1 MRETTS
7 NVKHQTSHMF
17 GLTMPAIISCP
28 RCRYLFFKRLFD
40 LAFILLL
47 IIPLTPVLIII
58 AILIMLDSP
67 GSPIFKQER
76 VGAKHENGCGSLCW
90 KQRRF
95 TMYKFRTMQAGADST
110 IHHEFIKAYIAGD
123 YVRLSEIQ
131 AKNKV
136 KAKYKLVNDP
146 RITRM
151 GRFLRKASLDEL
163 PQVWNVLRGD
173 MSVVGPRPPIPYEV
187 DLYQSWHHQ
196 RLMTVQGIT
205 GLWQVEGRSST
216 TFEEMVALDL
226 KYIQQQSLWFDLK
239 ILLETI
245 PRVLSKRGAR

>member
-1 MRETTS
+1 
-7 NVKHQTSHMF
+7 MF
-17 GLTMPAIISCP
+17 GLTMPAIVSCP

-40 LAFILLL
+40 LAFIFLL
-47 IIPLTPVLIII
+47 IIPLTPVIIII
-58 AILIMLDSP
+58 AILIILDSP

-95 TMYKFRTMQAGADST
+95 TMYKFRTMKSGADPT
-110 IHHEFIKAYIAGD
+110 IHYEFIKAYIAGD
-123 YVRLSEIQ
+123 HVRLSEIQ
-131 AKNKV
+131 ATKQI

-173 MSVVGPRPPIPYEV
+173 MSLVGPRPPIPYEV
-187 DLYQSWHHQ
+187 DLYQPWHHQ
-196 RLMTVQGIT
+196 RLMTIPGIT

-216 TFEEMVALDL
+216 TFEEMIALDL